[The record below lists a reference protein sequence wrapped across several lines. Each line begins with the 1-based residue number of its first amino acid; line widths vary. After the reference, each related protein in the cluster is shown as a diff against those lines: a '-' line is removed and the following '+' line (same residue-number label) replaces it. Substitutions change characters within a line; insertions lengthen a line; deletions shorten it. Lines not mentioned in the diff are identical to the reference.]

1 MKTWQRQLL
10 ERALAEAGREEL
22 AEYSCAAEEDVVF
35 SPGFRE
41 KIMSIRFGGSSP
53 FSRPCIKKTLKLL
66 LVAALFAAVV
76 MSVSASRDSIL
87 RPVIKLEDTTFI
99 ISFDLDDRQP
109 AENGGFTAE
118 YIPKGFTQSDAGANG
133 NENYKYIT
141 WKDESGDCE
150 IEIRRITDSSC
161 CFLISTSDGT
171 ISKLKIGD
179 RAVSKIMDNYGD
191 AYFWVEED
199 SCFLVSAAGVPYD
212 ELVRVITGVRPCS
225 ALKQ

>member
-109 AENGGFTAE
+109 A
-118 YIPKGFTQSDAGANG
+118 AGANG

>member
-22 AEYSCAAEEDVVF
+22 AEYSGAAGEEVVF

-41 KIMSIRFGGSSP
+41 KIMSIQFDGSSP
-53 FSRPCIKKTLKLL
+53 CSRSCIKKTLKLL

-87 RPVIKLEDTTFI
+87 RPVIDLENTTFT
-99 ISFDLDDRQP
+99 ISFDLDDKKP
-109 AENGGFTAE
+109 AENDGFTAG
-118 YIPKGFTQSDAGANG
+118 YIPGGFTQSDAGTNG
-133 NENYKYIT
+133 NGNYKYIT
-141 WKDESGDCE
+141 WKNESGDCE

-171 ISKLKIGD
+171 ISKLKVGD
-179 RAVSKIMDNYGD
+179 RTVSKIMNKHGD
-191 AYFWVEED
+191 AYFWVEKD
-199 SCFLVSAAGVPYD
+199 SFFLVSAAGVPYD
-212 ELVRVITGVRPCS
+212 ELVRVINGVSPCTTP
-225 ALKQ
+225 KQ